1 MRWALLLMA
10 LVTACLTSCQ
20 SPAPRSWDLPPG
32 VKVLPVNGY
41 DMAYVERG
49 QGAPLVLVHGTL
61 SDFRTWDQVTSS
73 LSGKYHVISLS
84 LRHAYPERWDGQGN
98 DGSLSQHAS
107 DLAVFIRALGLGPV
121 HLLGHSRGGTVVLF
135 TASAHPELTRSVILA
150 DPAPL
155 MTMLPKRPEVQ
166 AAMDQR
172 TAMIQSML
180 ERFRKGDVDGGVVT
194 WINGI
199 GGPGAWDAASEGART
214 VWRANAWTAKT
225 LNEDDRRPFTCADA
239 TKIKV
244 PVLLVTGDKSPPIY
258 GYVQE
263 SLRPCLERVTSVVI
277 PNAGHGMFRTN
288 PQVFNERVVEFL
300 AEH

>member
-1 MRWALLLMA
+1 MRWALLLMT

-20 SPAPRSWDLPPG
+20 SLAPRSWDLPPG

-61 SDFRTWDQVTSS
+61 GDFRTWDQVTSS
-73 LSGKYHVISLS
+73 LSDKYHTISVS
-84 LRHAYPERWDGQGN
+84 LRHAYPEHWDGRGD

-135 TASAHPELTRSVILA
+135 TASAHPELMRSVILA

-155 MTMLPKRPEVQ
+155 MNMLPKRPDVQ

-172 TAMIQSML
+172 TVLIQSML
-180 ERFRKGDVDGGVVT
+180 EHFRKGDVDGGAAT

-225 LNEDDRRPFTCADA
+225 LYGDDRLPFACADA
-239 TKIKV
+239 AKIKV

-263 SLRPCLERVTSVVI
+263 SLRPCLERVTSVAI
-277 PNAGHGMFRTN
+277 PNAGHGMFRAN
-288 PQVFNERVVEFL
+288 PQVFNERIGEFL